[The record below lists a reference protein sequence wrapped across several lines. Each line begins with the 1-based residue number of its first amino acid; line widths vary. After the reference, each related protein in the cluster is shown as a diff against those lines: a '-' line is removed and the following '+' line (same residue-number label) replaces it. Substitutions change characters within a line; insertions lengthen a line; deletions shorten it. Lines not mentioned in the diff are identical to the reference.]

1 MINKCYIMWRYLHIK
16 DNHGKGDIMTELLK
30 GLKPEKVFYY
40 FEEIS
45 RIPRGSGNEKK
56 ISDYLVSFAKS
67 KNLEVIQ
74 DSFNNVI
81 IKKAATK
88 GYENSPIVII
98 QGHMDM
104 VCEKNNSKVHNFD
117 VDPIELILEGDYVK
131 ANGTT
136 LGADNGIAVA
146 YGLAL
151 LDSDDIDHP
160 PLEVLFTTD
169 EETGMTGAANL
180 NPQHIQGRILINI
193 DNEEEGQLLVS
204 CAGGL
209 RTKLELQA
217 ERESIN
223 QDEYKKYKLMVSGLK
238 GGHSGMDIIKQ
249 RANANRILGR
259 VLVDLI
265 NSIDYKLAE
274 VKGGAKDNAIPR
286 EADAVILVKEEK
298 VDVLGKEISKWN
310 EIFKNE
316 YRKSDPGLLLQL
328 EETEVCVQEVFTV
341 DCRDKAVKLMYL
353 IPNGIQ
359 TMSMDIEGLV
369 QSSSNLGIVRTGQ
382 KTISYESAVRSSVK
396 SLKHDIVNQTLIL
409 SQALGAEVTV
419 HSEYPEWQY
428 DNQSKI
434 REVFQRVYKEMY
446 GKDAEIV
453 AIHAGVECGLFKEK
467 FPDIDMISF
476 GPNLYDVHTP
486 DEKMSISSVQRS
498 WDYLLNV
505 LKSLKS

>member
-1 MINKCYIMWRYLHIK
+1 MLRCLYNK
-16 DNHGKGDIMTELLK
+16 DNHGKGENMTAVLK

-45 RIPRGSGNEKK
+45 RIPRGSGNEKA

-74 DSFNNVI
+74 DSSYNVI
-81 IKKAATK
+81 IKKPATK
-88 GYENSPIVII
+88 GYENSPIVVI

-104 VCEKNNSKVHNFD
+104 VCEKNNSKVHNFQT
-117 VDPIELILEGDYVK
+117 DPIELVVEGDFVK

-146 YGLAL
+146 YALAL
-151 LDSDDIDHP
+151 LDSEDIPHP
-160 PLEVLFTTD
+160 PLEVLLTTD
-169 EETGMTGAANL
+169 EETGMSGARNL
-180 NPQHIQGRILINI
+180 DPKHIQGRILINI

-209 RTKLELQA
+209 RTKVELKVK
-217 ERESIN
+217 REAVN
-223 QDEYKKYKLMVSGLK
+223 QDEYMKYKLMVRCLK

-249 RANANRILGR
+249 RGNANRILGR

-265 NSIDYKLAE
+265 DRIDYKLVE
-274 VKGGAKDNAIPR
+274 IKGGAKDNAIPR
-286 EADAVILVKEEK
+286 EADALILVKNT
-298 VDVLGKEISKWN
+298 DVEDLGKEISKWN
-310 EIFKNE
+310 AILKNE
-316 YRKSDPGLLLQL
+316 YRKADPGLVLQL
-328 EETEVCVQEVFTV
+328 EDTDECVQEAFTKE
-341 DCRDKAVKLMYL
+341 CRDNAIRLLYM

-369 QSSSNLGIVRTGQ
+369 QSSSNLGIVHTGQ
-382 KTISYESAVRSSVK
+382 SKITYESSVRSSVR
-396 SLKHDIVNQTLIL
+396 SLKQDIVTQTVIL
-409 SQALGAEVTV
+409 AEALGAEVTI

-428 DNQSKI
+428 NNESKI
-434 REVFQRVYKEMY
+434 RQVFQRVYKEMY
-446 GKDAEIV
+446 GKEAEVV

-486 DEKMSISSVQRS
+486 DERMSISSVQRS
-498 WDYLLNV
+498 WEYLLNV
-505 LKSLKS
+505 LKSLK

>member
-1 MINKCYIMWRYLHIK
+1 
-16 DNHGKGDIMTELLK
+16 MTEVLK
-30 GLKPEKVFYY
+30 GLEPEKVFYY

-45 RIPRGSGNEKK
+45 KIPRGSGNEKA
-56 ISDYLVSFAKS
+56 ISDYLVAFAKS

-74 DSFNNVI
+74 DSSYNVI
-81 IKKAATK
+81 IKKEASK
-88 GYENSPIVII
+88 GYENSPIVVI

-104 VCEKNNSKVHNFD
+104 VCEKNNSKVHNFE
-117 VDPIELILEGDYVK
+117 VDPIELIVEGDFVK

-146 YGLAL
+146 YALAL
-151 LDSDDIDHP
+151 LDSEDIPHP
-160 PLEVLFTTD
+160 PLEVLLTTD
-169 EETGMTGAANL
+169 EETGMSGARNL
-180 NPQHIQGRILINI
+180 DPKHIQGRILINI

-209 RTKLELQA
+209 RTKVELKLEKEA
-217 ERESIN
+217 VK
-223 QDEYKKYKLMVSGLK
+223 QDEYKKYKLMVRGLK

-249 RANANRILGR
+249 RGNANKILGR

-265 NSIDYKLAE
+265 YNVDYKLSE
-274 VKGGAKDNAIPR
+274 VNGGAKDNAIPR
-286 EADAVILVKEEK
+286 EADAFILVKADEIE
-298 VDVLGKEISKWN
+298 VLSKTISKWN
-310 EIFKNE
+310 SILKNE
-316 YRKSDPGLLLQL
+316 YRKADPGLVLQL
-328 EETEVCVQEVFTV
+328 EESEECVQEVLSRK
-341 DCRDKAVKLMYL
+341 CRDNAVKLLYM

-369 QSSSNLGIVRTGQ
+369 QSSSNLGIVRTNENS
-382 KTISYESAVRSSVK
+382 IIYESSVRSSIK
-396 SLKHDIVNQTLIL
+396 SLKEDIVKQTAIL
-409 SQALGAEVTV
+409 AQALGAEITT

-428 DNQSKI
+428 DSESKI
-434 REVFQRVYKEMY
+434 REVFKKVYKEMY

-486 DEKMSISSVQRS
+486 EERMSISSVKRM
-498 WDYLLNV
+498 WEYLLNV
-505 LKSLKS
+505 LKILK

>member
-1 MINKCYIMWRYLHIK
+1 MLRCLYNK
-16 DNHGKGDIMTELLK
+16 DNHGKGDIMTEVLK

-45 RIPRGSGNEKK
+45 RIPRGSGNEKG

-74 DSFNNVI
+74 DDSNNVI
-81 IKKAATK
+81 IKKGATK
-88 GYENSPIVII
+88 GYENAPIVVI

-104 VCEKNNSKVHNFD
+104 VCEKNNSKVHNFE
-117 VDPIELILEGDYVK
+117 VDPIELIVEGDFVK

-151 LDSDDIDHP
+151 LDSDDIPHP
-160 PLEVLFTTD
+160 PLEVLITTD
-169 EETGMTGAANL
+169 EETGMSGARNL
-180 NPQHIQGRILINI
+180 DPKHIQGRVLINI

-209 RTKLELQA
+209 RTKVKLKL
-217 ERESIN
+217 EREAIN
-223 QDEYKKYKLMVSGLK
+223 QDEYVKYKLMVSGLK

-249 RANANRILGR
+249 RGNANKILGR
-259 VLVDLI
+259 ILVDLLD
-265 NSIDYKLAE
+265 NIDYKLAE

-286 EADAVILVKEEK
+286 EADAFILVKAGEAEI
-298 VDVLGKEISKWN
+298 LGKEVAKWN
-310 EIFKNE
+310 AILKNE
-316 YRKSDPGLLLQL
+316 YRKADPGLVLQL
-328 EETEVCVQEVFTV
+328 EETEVCVQEVFTRE
-341 DCRDKAVKLMYL
+341 CRNSAVKLLYM

-382 KTISYESAVRSSVK
+382 EILTYESSVRSSVK
-396 SLKHDIVNQTLIL
+396 TLKQDIVNQTHVLA
-409 SQALGAEVTV
+409 QAFGAELTI

-428 DNQSKI
+428 DNESKI
-434 REVFQRVYKEMY
+434 RQIFQEIYKDMY
-446 GKDAEIV
+446 GKEAEVV

-486 DEKMSISSVQRS
+486 DEKMSISSVKRS

-505 LKSLKS
+505 LKSLK